1 MMAAF
6 FDALIG
12 RDRNPSGSSL
22 PMRKLSN
29 ILRPSAY
36 EVQSS
41 SVQGRQVLDQPVHS
55 SARAPASARARLGDM
70 RIDK

>member
-12 RDRNPSGSSL
+12 RDRNPSGLAL
-22 PMRKLSN
+22 PMRKLSR

-36 EVQSS
+36 EV
-41 SVQGRQVLDQPVHS
+41 
-55 SARAPASARARLGDM
+55 RL
-70 RIDK
+70 